1 MPGASR
7 QSTPGHHH
15 RPPEHPTYHHQ
26 PPGLY
31 HPPTSEQSHLVT
43 KIGTN
48 TRPAS
53 YCDLHC
59 QGKHEV
65 TRRQN
70 REASDHWWCLFGLY
84 IYLLSVKLLHNTLVC
99 YVVSWDCLSWWDY
112 WIKRFSS
119 RNLISLL
126 LHHHKEHRK
135 IILQKTQLVLIT
147 CIYGSFLFVLKM
159 TTYTKLKKL
168 WNHH

>member
-7 QSTPGHHH
+7 QSTPGHYH
-15 RPPEHPTYHHQ
+15 RPPEPPTYHH
-26 PPGLY
+26 
-31 HPPTSEQSHLVT
+31 QSHLVT

-84 IYLLSVKLLHNTLVC
+84 IYLLLSVKLLHNTLVC
-99 YVVSWDCLSWWDY
+99 YVSWDCLLWWDY

-135 IILQKTQLVLIT
+135 IRLQKTQLVLIT